1 MDWSGIR
8 FVVFDVDGTLY
19 DQRALRLRMA
29 QDLLAHTLRSFSLN
43 DLLVVRRYRILR
55 EAMAQAEVDGFD
67 QRLLAATAQAS
78 GNAPE
83 RVRAIV
89 DEWIERR
96 PLPYLM
102 SARVAGIGELFAAL
116 RAGGVK
122 VGVLSD
128 YPAQDKLA
136 SLGLEA
142 DFIACAP
149 EARIDM
155 LKPHPRGLQV
165 LMADAG
171 FAPQQTVL
179 IGDRLER
186 DGAAA
191 SRAGAHSLI
200 RSARP
205 LAGVA
210 TFQDYRDPLFA
221 PLLAASGGLAR
232 PYQHS

>member
-1 MDWSGIR
+1 MDWGTIR

-19 DQRALRLRMA
+19 EQRALRLRMVRE
-29 QDLLAHTLRSFSLN
+29 LLAHVLRSLSLN

-55 EAMAQAEVDGFD
+55 ERMAEAETAGFD
-67 QRLLAATAQAS
+67 ARLLDETARSTGVPTA
-78 GNAPE
+78 

-89 DEWIERR
+89 QEWIEER

-102 SARVAGIGELFAAL
+102 AARIAGIDELFAGL
-116 RAGGVK
+116 QRSGK
-122 VGVLSD
+122 VIGVLSD

-136 SLGLEA
+136 RLGLRA

-149 EARIDM
+149 EPRIDM
-155 LKPHPRGLQV
+155 LKPHPKGLET

-179 IGDRLER
+179 IGDRVER

-191 SRAGAHSLI
+191 LRAGAHSLI

-205 LAGVA
+205 QAGIA
-210 TFQDYRDPLFA
+210 TFRDYRDPLFA
-221 PLLAASGGLAR
+221 PLLRQPA
-232 PYQHS
+232 